1 MPMIMISYRRADAQD
16 MAGRISDH
24 LAKKYGEKSVFFDF
38 YSIPTGVNYR
48 KRIEKAIVSSDVII
62 AVIGPNWLCKNQD
75 GTPSRMADAGD
86 NVRLEL
92 ETAMKHAKPIFPLLV
107 NGASMPQ
114 ESELP
119 DSLRELAAY
128 NAKRVDSGQDFRMHM
143 THLVDS
149 IEATLTESSPAD
161 SAVRPTRFWYYG
173 ASALGAAVAIAALVW
188 FGIVPF
194 TARFTLASITKNPA
208 TAPESP
214 SPGISPAV
222 IARAKANG
230 GFLFADSDTRLLSG
244 DDLKNLSLE
253 ELRIARNEIFA
264 RRGRFFVD
272 IKLASYFAQF
282 SWYRPRQVEVE
293 LSALESTN
301 VNTIQL
307 AEHRK

>member
-1 MPMIMISYRRADAQD
+1 MPMIMISYRRADAPD

-24 LAKKYGEKSVFFDF
+24 LSTKYGEKNVFFDF
-38 YSIPTGVNYR
+38 NSIPTGANYR
-48 KRIEKAIVSSDVII
+48 KRIEKAIVNSNVVIVII
-62 AVIGPNWLCKNQD
+62 GQHWLGKNAD
-75 GTPSRMADAGD
+75 GKPSRMADASD
-86 NVRLEL
+86 NVRVEL
-92 ETAMKHAKPIFPLLV
+92 DTAMKHAKPILPLLV
-107 NGASMPQ
+107 NGAVMPA
-114 ESELP
+114 ESEFP
-119 DSLRELAAY
+119 DSLKELASY
-128 NAKRVDSGQDFRMHM
+128 NAGRVDSGQDFRMHM

-149 IEATLTESSPAD
+149 IEATLTENSPAD

-173 ASALGAAVAIAALVW
+173 ASALGAAAAIAALVW

-194 TARFTLASITKNPA
+194 TARFTSASITKNPA

-222 IARAKANG
+222 MARAKANG
-230 GFLFADSDTRLLSG
+230 GFLFADSDTRLLSE